1 MNNSCDEKLSKSIKN
16 IEKTLNSIEDRLEK
30 KEKNNDFV
38 VYKASSTKIPYIIVL
53 CILTIFSGIILG
65 KYLLNCKKINDINC
79 SDIIITSQQIIK
91 EQVPDDTISA
101 IKFEMNTGWKADLV
115 FNHIIILIY
124 IVMVGIV
131 VFFLCHVIATD
142 DNKIKFDKLNEL
154 HSLRMQTL
162 KEVSGSND
170 LQDYEITEEETNTGK
185 SNNQKSVKT
194 ITKKKNLNTELI
206 KNYMNSITE
215 I

>member
-1 MNNSCDEKLSKSIKN
+1 
-16 IEKTLNSIEDRLEK
+16 
-30 KEKNNDFV
+30 
-38 VYKASSTKIPYIIVL
+38 
-53 CILTIFSGIILG
+53 
-65 KYLLNCKKINDINC
+65 
-79 SDIIITSQQIIK
+79 
-91 EQVPDDTISA
+91 
-101 IKFEMNTGWKADLV
+101 MNTGWKADLV

-206 KNYMNSITE
+206 KIYMNSITE

>member
-1 MNNSCDEKLSKSIKN
+1 MNNSYDEKLSKSIIN

-79 SDIIITSQQIIK
+79 SDIIITSQQINK

-185 SNNQKSVKT
+185 SNNKKSVKT

-206 KNYMNSITE
+206 KIYMNSITE

>member
-1 MNNSCDEKLSKSIKN
+1 MNNSCDEKLSKSIIN

-65 KYLLNCKKINDINC
+65 KYLLNLKKINDLNC

>member
-1 MNNSCDEKLSKSIKN
+1 MNNSYDEKLSKSIIN

-79 SDIIITSQQIIK
+79 SDIIITSQQINK

>member
-1 MNNSCDEKLSKSIKN
+1 M
-16 IEKTLNSIEDRLEK
+16 
-30 KEKNNDFV
+30 
-38 VYKASSTKIPYIIVL
+38 
-53 CILTIFSGIILG
+53 G
-65 KYLLNCKKINDINC
+65 KCLLNCKKNNDINC

-91 EQVPDDTISA
+91 EQVPDDTLSA

-185 SNNQKSVKT
+185 SNNKKSVKT

-206 KNYMNSITE
+206 KIYMNSITE

>member
-16 IEKTLNSIEDRLEK
+16 IEKTLNSIKDRL
-30 KEKNNDFV
+30 EKNNDFV
-38 VYKASSTKIPYIIVL
+38 VYKASYIKIPYIIVL

-162 KEVSGSND
+162 KKVSGSND

-206 KNYMNSITE
+206 KIYMNSITE

>member
-16 IEKTLNSIEDRLEK
+16 IENTLNSIKDRLEK

-38 VYKASSTKIPYIIVL
+38 VYKASFTKIPYIIVL

-65 KYLLNCKKINDINC
+65 KYLLNFKKINDLNC

-185 SNNQKSVKT
+185 SNNKKSVKT

-206 KNYMNSITE
+206 KIYMNSITE

>member
-65 KYLLNCKKINDINC
+65 KYLLNCKQINDINC

-115 FNHIIILIY
+115 FIHIIILIY

-185 SNNQKSVKT
+185 SNNKKSVKT

-206 KNYMNSITE
+206 KIYMNSITE